1 MQTQVECSRKSTPR
15 RRNHGRTYTRSL
27 FACCLKR
34 CLNPLPPLH
43 LTCIFS
49 TYFLLNSEHMAHSSK
64 ALFQQK
70 SLETFASNQ
79 NLCDWLVSLLIFLN
93 TFRDIYIYSIY
104 IDRCSYIYFFILFC
118 FCLSECIEWPFSTS
132 RVYWSP
138 SCHAEGMLHLM
149 RTISLQAST
158 EADVSFF
165 STLGCSLRGALTT
178 GSMALALLS
187 PFICTERTLAAAPVC
202 RWLSFYLASPLSLS
216 SPDSWL
222 PQPAAARRQV
232 LGLQKHA
239 NPPQTHLCNERL
251 WCIWILTP
259 CTPIFFFFWLT
270 LPPFSPVCLSHSYS
284 LSGFF

>member
-1 MQTQVECSRKSTPR
+1 
-15 RRNHGRTYTRSL
+15 
-27 FACCLKR
+27 
-34 CLNPLPPLH
+34 
-43 LTCIFS
+43 
-49 TYFLLNSEHMAHSSK
+49 
-64 ALFQQK
+64 
-70 SLETFASNQ
+70 
-79 NLCDWLVSLLIFLN
+79 
-93 TFRDIYIYSIY
+93 
-104 IDRCSYIYFFILFC
+104 
-118 FCLSECIEWPFSTS
+118 
-132 RVYWSP
+132 
-138 SCHAEGMLHLM
+138 M

-239 NPPQTHLCNERL
+239 NPPQTQLCNERL

-259 CTPIFFFFWLT
+259 YTPPPLFFSFGSLCPPPLPSVSAT
-270 LPPFSPVCLSHSYS
+270 LILCLGFLASSSGLWIQEWAEHLFGGEPAVDQKVSDVSYHPWS
-284 LSGFF
+284 SV

>member
-1 MQTQVECSRKSTPR
+1 
-15 RRNHGRTYTRSL
+15 
-27 FACCLKR
+27 
-34 CLNPLPPLH
+34 
-43 LTCIFS
+43 
-49 TYFLLNSEHMAHSSK
+49 
-64 ALFQQK
+64 
-70 SLETFASNQ
+70 
-79 NLCDWLVSLLIFLN
+79 
-93 TFRDIYIYSIY
+93 
-104 IDRCSYIYFFILFC
+104 
-118 FCLSECIEWPFSTS
+118 
-132 RVYWSP
+132 
-138 SCHAEGMLHLM
+138 M

-165 STLGCSLRGALTT
+165 STLGCSLRGALTS

-239 NPPQTHLCNERL
+239 NPPQTHLCNECL

-270 LPPFSPVCLSHSYS
+270 LPPSSPVCLSHSYS
-284 LSGFF
+284 LSGFFSLFLWSLESGMSRAFIWRGTSCGPESLWRQLPPVIQCIITSAVAVSGILGTTGSTTQYQKQYDHIRCKTS

>member
-1 MQTQVECSRKSTPR
+1 
-15 RRNHGRTYTRSL
+15 
-27 FACCLKR
+27 
-34 CLNPLPPLH
+34 
-43 LTCIFS
+43 
-49 TYFLLNSEHMAHSSK
+49 
-64 ALFQQK
+64 
-70 SLETFASNQ
+70 
-79 NLCDWLVSLLIFLN
+79 
-93 TFRDIYIYSIY
+93 
-104 IDRCSYIYFFILFC
+104 
-118 FCLSECIEWPFSTS
+118 
-132 RVYWSP
+132 
-138 SCHAEGMLHLM
+138 M
-149 RTISLQAST
+149 RTIPLQAST

-239 NPPQTHLCNERL
+239 NPPQTRLCNERL

-259 CTPIFFFFWLT
+259 CTPLFFL
-270 LPPFSPVCLSHSYS
+270 LLAHSAPLLSRLSQPLLFSVWVFLASSSGLWSQEWAEHLFGGEPAVDQKVSDVSYHPRS
-284 LSGFF
+284 SV

>member
-1 MQTQVECSRKSTPR
+1 M
-15 RRNHGRTYTRSL
+15 
-27 FACCLKR
+27 
-34 CLNPLPPLH
+34 
-43 LTCIFS
+43 
-49 TYFLLNSEHMAHSSK
+49 
-64 ALFQQK
+64 
-70 SLETFASNQ
+70 
-79 NLCDWLVSLLIFLN
+79 IFL
-93 TFRDIYIYSIY
+93 SK
-104 IDRCSYIYFFILFC
+104 
-118 FCLSECIEWPFSTS
+118 CIEWPVSTS
-132 RVYWSP
+132 HVYWSP

-187 PFICTERTLAAAPVC
+187 PFICIERTLAAAPVC

-232 LGLQKHA
+232 LGLQEHA

-259 CTPIFFFFWLT
+259 CTPFFFL
-270 LPPFSPVCLSHSYS
+270 LAHSAPSSPVCLSHSYS
-284 LSGFF
+284 LSGFFSLFLWSLDSGMSRAFIWRGTSCGPESVWRQLPPVIQCIITSAVAVSGILGTTGSTT